1 MDRLDSIQQPLD
13 LTMVQLKNRGLFGAW
28 FGVIHE
34 TISLTV
40 RLALPCAMKATMQP
54 RSALEQS

>member
-13 LTMVQLKNRGLFGAW
+13 LTMVELQDCGFLGAR

-40 RLALPCAMKATMQP
+40 RFAVP
-54 RSALEQS
+54 